1 MPLKLSLP
9 ETGEGLQLKA
19 ETRPRRVKA
28 WLETMPLA
36 NIVEAATSVSDAL
49 ISLNRNPLDA
59 YTRLKL
65 LELFTTAINNL
76 TPELQHKYTL
86 VALPLPE
93 KSRQAA
99 NLARRLFMELA
110 YGYKIILLERLE
122 KKGISFGGRVH
133 LPLLIQRAIAALS
146 KALCAFYKTYSPTPP
161 GIWSEIHQLAHLAL
175 ERNLHNEPV
184 DRGRNSISA
193 IYKQTL
199 LLALAN
205 PYKLMHGEVD
215 RVTDYLV
222 EYGNLAKLYPM
233 QATQSSVG
241 VFLVNLDSDASPK
254 SLDKGH
260 AKGRNYILLGTDALV
275 STLQDQISKLESG
288 RPPKALNLPDYAKL
302 PSYLNLMRHL
312 LKDWTLVP
320 KRKFQRMANNNIMEI
335 CVGLRAASHFISF
348 HPEATEIEME
358 TLDFSGIEQSGSPA
372 IGKSVQLQFV
382 TSQWAVTNESAG
394 GLGLK
399 CISGSTQPIR
409 IGEIIALRSRDSQNW
424 NIGVVR
430 RVFSDK
436 PEHLELGVQM
446 LAPAASPITIKPVV
460 AGPKDTFQAAL
471 LLPEI
476 RALQQPAT
484 IVAAPATYRSKLE
497 YLLYQNSGISNVRA
511 MRLIEQ
517 TASFDQ
523 FQFSIE

>member
-28 WLETMPLA
+28 WLEAMPLA
-36 NIVEAATSVSDAL
+36 NIVEAATSVCDAL

-59 YTRLKL
+59 VTRLKL
-65 LELFTTAINNL
+65 LELYTTAINNL
-76 TPELQHKYTL
+76 TPDLQHKYTL

-99 NLARRLFMELA
+99 NLARRLFLELA
-110 YGYKIILLERLE
+110 YGYKILLVERLE
-122 KKGISFGGRVH
+122 KKRIGFGGRVH
-133 LPLLIQRAIAALS
+133 LALLIQRTIAALS

-193 IYKQTL
+193 TYKQIV
-199 LLALAN
+199 LLALEN
-205 PYKLMHGEVD
+205 PYKLMQGEVD
-215 RVTDYLV
+215 RVNDYLA
-222 EYGNLAKLYPM
+222 EYGDLAKLYPM
-233 QATQSSVG
+233 QATQSSLG
-241 VFLVNLDSDASPK
+241 VFLVNLDSDASPR
-254 SLDKGH
+254 SLEMDH
-260 AKGRNYILLGTDALV
+260 AKGSNYILLSTDALV
-275 STLQDQISKLESG
+275 LNLQDQISKLESG
-288 RPPKALNLPDYAKL
+288 KPPKALNLPDYAKL

-312 LKDWTLVP
+312 LKDWTLLP
-320 KRKFQRMANNNIMEI
+320 KRKFQRMANNNIMEM

-348 HPEATEIEME
+348 QPEATEME
-358 TLDFSGIEQSGSPA
+358 TLDFRGIEQSGSRA
-372 IGKSVQLQFV
+372 MGKPEQSQFV
-382 TSQWAVTNESAG
+382 TSRWAATNESAG
-394 GLGLK
+394 GLALK
-399 CISGSTQPIR
+399 FISGSTQPIR
-409 IGEIIALRSRDSQNW
+409 IGEIIALRSQGSQNW

-446 LAPAASPITIKPVV
+446 LAPTASPITIKPVI

-476 RALQQPAT
+476 RSLQQPAT

-497 YLLYQNSGISNVRA
+497 YLLYQSSGISSVRA

-517 TASFDQ
+517 TTSFDQ

>member
-1 MPLKLSLP
+1 MLLKLSLP

-28 WLETMPLA
+28 WLEAMPLA
-36 NIVEAATSVSDAL
+36 NIVEATSSVSDAL
-49 ISLNRNPLDA
+49 ISLNRTPLDA
-59 YTRLKL
+59 DTRLKL
-65 LELFTTAINNL
+65 LELHTTAINNL
-76 TPELQHKYTL
+76 VPELQHKYTL

-99 NLARRLFMELA
+99 NLARRLFVELA

-122 KKGISFGGRVH
+122 KRRISLGGRAH
-133 LPLLIQRAIAALS
+133 LSMLIQRVIAALS
-146 KALCAFYKTYSPTPP
+146 NELCAFYKTYSPTPP
-161 GIWSEIHQLAHLAL
+161 GIWSEIHQLAYLAL
-175 ERNLHNEPV
+175 QRNLHDEPV

-193 IYKQTL
+193 TYKQTL

-215 RVTDYLV
+215 KVIDYLV
-222 EYGNLAKLYPM
+222 QYGNLAKLYPM
-233 QATQSSVG
+233 QATQSSLG
-241 VFLVNLDSDASPK
+241 VFLVNLDSDAPPK
-254 SLDKGH
+254 SLEQGH
-260 AKGRNYILLGTDALV
+260 VKGRNHILLGTDVLV
-275 STLQDQISKLESG
+275 STLQEQIVKLESG
-288 RPPKALNLPDYAKL
+288 RPPKALNLPDYAKQ
-302 PSYLNLMRHL
+302 PTYLNLMRRL

-320 KRKFQRMANNNIMEI
+320 KRKFKRMANNNIMEI
-335 CVGLRAASHFISF
+335 CVGLRAACHFISF
-348 HPEATEIEME
+348 QPEVVERE
-358 TLDFSGIEQSGSPA
+358 TLDFSGDVTSGSHA
-372 IGKSVQLQFV
+372 IGKPEQTQFA

-409 IGEIIALRSRDSQNW
+409 IGEIIGLRSQDSQNW

-436 PEHLELGVQM
+436 PENLELGVQM
-446 LAPAASPITIKPVV
+446 LAPAATPITIKPVV

-476 RALQQPAT
+476 RPLQQPAT

-497 YLLYQNSGISNVRA
+497 YLLYQNNVVSHVRA
-511 MRLIEQ
+511 MHLVEQ

>member
-9 ETGEGLQLKA
+9 ETGEGLQSKA
-19 ETRPRRVKA
+19 EIRPRRVKA
-28 WLETMPLA
+28 WLEALPLA

-59 YTRLKL
+59 DTRLKL
-65 LELFTTAINNL
+65 LELYTTAINNL
-76 TPELQHKYTL
+76 VPELQHKYTL

-122 KKGISFGGRVH
+122 KKRIGFGGRVH
-133 LPLLIQRAIAALS
+133 LALLIQRAIAALS
-146 KALCAFYKTYSPTPP
+146 KELCAFYKTYSPTPP
-161 GIWSEIHQLAHLAL
+161 GIWSEIHRLAHLAL
-175 ERNLHNEPV
+175 ERNLHDEPV

-193 IYKQTL
+193 TYKQTL

-222 EYGNLAKLYPM
+222 EYGNLARLYPM

-241 VFLVNLDSDASPK
+241 VFLVNLDSDAPPK
-254 SLDKGH
+254 SLEQGH
-260 AKGRNYILLGTDALV
+260 TKGRNYILLGTDALV

-302 PSYLNLMRHL
+302 PSYLNLMRRL

-348 HPEATEIEME
+348 QPGATEME

-372 IGKSVQLQFV
+372 MGKPEQSQFV

-409 IGEIIALRSRDSQNW
+409 IGEIIALRSQDSQNW

-446 LAPAASPITIKPVV
+446 LAPTASPITIKPVV